1 MGFWKNIFR
10 IGERRSREETQTD
23 WEEIVYDH
31 TEVDFHDEEQRSRYI
46 TNCLEQIAEAS
57 KEIG

>member
-10 IGERRSREETQTD
+10 IGAKRVQEETQTD

-31 TEVDFHDEEQRSRYI
+31 TEVDFHDEEQRSRYS
-46 TNCLEQIAEAS
+46 TNCLQ
-57 KEIG
+57 